1 MVVNEEIR
9 TQIAVHILEVWLL
22 SLGLQPTGDFD
33 PDDPACVR
41 DYGPH
46 RVYTVQARVPG
57 GVVVDRGLL
66 LAHLQAHL
74 DEQAALPGAMR
85 FNAYDI
91 ELYESPYCGNYIFAS
106 IEHTA

>member
-1 MVVNEEIR
+1 M
-9 TQIAVHILEVWLL
+9 QIAVHLLEVWLL

-33 PDDPACVR
+33 PDDPACMR

-46 RVYTVQARVPG
+46 RVWTIQARVPDG
-57 GVVVDRGLL
+57 LAVDRYELL
-66 LAHLQAHL
+66 DHLRNFL

-85 FNAYDI
+85 FHAYNID
-91 ELYESPYCGNYIFAS
+91 LYDSPYCGSYIFAS